1 MEEDGGKASDAPPTD
16 QSEVPKGAASGP
28 GKGQVQGKQAGMLS
42 VETNGGGQGTKGV
55 VLPAVQ
61 APIKPMVVLTPN
73 GVNANGVS
81 SWNATH
87 MPQVASEEL
96 LVKKSQPPVSGVS
109 VSPVR
114 SSKMMA
120 ALADQD
126 SLEKA
131 TKLKARKNLDMASKG
146 TTASTSFS
154 ALDDSEILQRTQ
166 QLGVS
171 FGPTQLEATA
181 AINLLRETESNLGS
195 LGNLQQGRMNRV
207 DDAVTDCSNDDYLD
221 LETLNLIC
229 SEVGEYLGD
238 GGCDPIDLHTPLSP
252 KQSRKSKGKKKKKRY
267 TKSVC

>member
-1 MEEDGGKASDAPPTD
+1 
-16 QSEVPKGAASGP
+16 
-28 GKGQVQGKQAGMLS
+28 MLP

-96 LVKKSQPPVSGVS
+96 LVKKSQPLVSGVS

-114 SSKMMA
+114 SSKRTA

-146 TTASTSFS
+146 TTATTSFFC
-154 ALDDSEILQRTQ
+154 T
-166 QLGVS
+166 
-171 FGPTQLEATA
+171 
-181 AINLLRETESNLGS
+181 
-195 LGNLQQGRMNRV
+195 
-207 DDAVTDCSNDDYLD
+207 
-221 LETLNLIC
+221 
-229 SEVGEYLGD
+229 
-238 GGCDPIDLHTPLSP
+238 
-252 KQSRKSKGKKKKKRY
+252 
-267 TKSVC
+267 